1 MDIGRILLKHQLE
14 NNKDASILI
23 ISTQNKVVTPNDYLN
38 WINYVP
44 SHFNIDKILNKNAS
58 ELSEEEIKI
67 LSFLQKE
74 NQVKPY
80 FENFVFSEEK
90 TTSSSALVVYDYMK
104 SISISKYANVKLTKE
119 EREECINTV
128 NKIASDDIETSI
140 EILSSN
146 ASNGKDYYT
155 IYLLKRRL
163 YFIRMS
169 RNDRELKAQV
179 KSNLG
184 MEYRKQRIFHI

>member
-1 MDIGRILLKHQLE
+1 MNIERILLKHQLK
-14 NNKDASILI
+14 NNKNSSIVI
-23 ISTQNKVVTPNDYLN
+23 IPTKNEEITPNDYLN
-38 WINYVP
+38 WINYIP
-44 SHFNIDKILNKNAS
+44 NHFNNGEILNKKANK
-58 ELSEEEIKI
+58 LSEEEIKT

-80 FENFVFSEEK
+80 FENFVSSEEK
-90 TTSSSALVVYDYMK
+90 TTSSSALVIYDYMK
-104 SISISKYANVKLTKE
+104 SVNISKYANIKLTKV
-119 EREECINTV
+119 EREECINKV

-163 YFIRMS
+163 YFIKTS
-169 RNDRELKAQV
+169 RSDRELKAQLEP
-179 KSNLG
+179 NLG
-184 MEYRKQRIFHI
+184 MEYRKQRILHI